1 MFVLGLL
8 GWQHHNN
15 TEHCGLNSQQINLVL
30 PAQQQLHI
38 QYTLTHFIF
47 QHKECFEC
55 CSEPNVRAGK
65 REDR

>member
-8 GWQHHNN
+8 GWEKYRTLWSKVFGGYKLSFAH
-15 TEHCGLNSQQINLVL
+15 TAVAAYPICIYVFDLS
-30 PAQQQLHI
+30 AQRM
-38 QYTLTHFIF
+38 
-47 QHKECFEC
+47 FEC